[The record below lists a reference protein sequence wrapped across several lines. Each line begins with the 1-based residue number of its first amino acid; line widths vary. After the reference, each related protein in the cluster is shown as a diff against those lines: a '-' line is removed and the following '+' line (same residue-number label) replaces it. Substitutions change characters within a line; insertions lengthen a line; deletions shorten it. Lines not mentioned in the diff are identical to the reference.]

1 MAVVL
6 AGTLLV
12 TGCSEPAPA
21 SFKFNAVELLKQEK
35 LFLGENESFDP
46 SYSKEIGTILTALF
60 GTPDQPRL
68 PSVLPEDDPAEEI
81 MSAQNLTRAAG
92 PVSKE
97 LQSSEDKAAG
107 LYREHCTHCHGITGD
122 GAGPTAMFLNP
133 YPRDFRLGKFKFK
146 STPLRSVPTDDDLH
160 NVLVN
165 GVPGS
170 SMPSFRTLP
179 PEDLDALVDYVK
191 YLTIRGQYERFLLAE
206 LSNLDK
212 GEPLI
217 DFDEVKKAVA
227 KANQADGKD
236 GEEDDDDDEDED
248 EDEAQEEL
256 LDTMFALVGEALVE
270 DVVSRWVDSD
280 DNVSDVPAAPAA
292 IALTHADH
300 GKLVQQGRELFY
312 QQGNC
317 AQCHGDS
324 AVGNGQIEN
333 YDDWTNEWIK
343 TPGVDPLDATTYGDF
358 IAAGALEPRPV
369 RPRNL
374 TENVY
379 RGGGHPEDLYL
390 RIANGIEGTPM
401 PAAATLESE
410 QIWALVAYV
419 KALPY
424 EGAHGTMMRHQKP
437 VNEKAITQ

>member
-1 MAVVL
+1 MAIGL

-12 TGCSEPAPA
+12 TGCGEPAPA

-35 LFLGENESFDP
+35 LFLGEDESFDP
-46 SYSKEIGTILTALF
+46 RYKQEIGTILTAIF

-68 PSVLPEDDPAEEI
+68 PSILAEDDPAEEI
-81 MSAQNLTRAAG
+81 MSAQNLARAAG

-97 LQSSEDKAAG
+97 LQSSEVRAAG
-107 LYREHCTHCHGITGD
+107 LYREHCAHCHGITGD
-122 GAGPTAMFLNP
+122 GAGPTAAFLNP

-146 STPLRSVPTDDDLH
+146 STPLRSVPTDEDMQK
-160 NVLVN
+160 VLVN
-165 GVPGS
+165 GVQGS

-179 PEDLDALVDYVK
+179 QEDLAALVDYVK

-217 DFDEVKKAVA
+217 DFAEVQKAVA
-227 KANQADGKD
+227 KAKAKAKD
-236 GEEDDDDDEDED
+236 DDAEEEDDED

-280 DNVSDVPAAPAA
+280 DNVSAVPPAPAA
-292 IALTHADH
+292 IALTHPDH
-300 GKLVQQGRELFY
+300 SQLVQQGRELFY

-343 TPGVDPLDATTYGDF
+343 TAGVDPLDPTTYADF
-358 IAAGALEPRPV
+358 IRAGALPPRPV

-374 TENVY
+374 TENIY
-379 RGGGHPEDLYL
+379 RGGDHPDDIYL
-390 RIANGIEGTPM
+390 RIVNGIEGTPM
-401 PAAATLESE
+401 PAAATLAPE

-424 EGAHGTMMRHQKP
+424 EGAHGTMMRHKP
-437 VNEKAITQ
+437 VNEKAIAQ